1 MTHFVVAFSQPPFAQ
16 YGSTISHM
24 NEKKTEIGLVT
35 LPQLQLLCQIR
46 WKLPRLAFC
55 QIFCIFVVSN
65 SQWSETYHGHVIY
78 HSKAK
83 ITLVGLSTLNRNND
97 VRVVRY
103 PAITVFCSKLPRV
116 CLLYCHKN
124 FCSYQNHFYTKR
136 FSIKNCTGLQIFIT
150 VVNSMTELFRKH
162 HFPRAPP

>member
-1 MTHFVVAFSQPPFAQ
+1 MGGKPGFVISGQFFKLLRLRARSGQMTHFVVAFSQPPFAQ

-65 SQWSETYHGHVIY
+65 SHCTEKHHVHVIY

-83 ITLVGLSTLNRNND
+83 IALVGLSTLNRNND

-103 PAITVFCSKLPRV
+103 PAITVFCSTLPHV
-116 CLLYCHKN
+116 YPTIL
-124 FCSYQNHFYTKR
+124 S
-136 FSIKNCTGLQIFIT
+136 
-150 VVNSMTELFRKH
+150 
-162 HFPRAPP
+162 